1 MKSPEYLISFD
12 TNKLP
17 SFITDVLV
25 IGSGMAGLRAAIE
38 SSKTHNVIL
47 VSKNSLAEC
56 NTYYAQGG
64 IASQI
69 DKPKL
74 VSSHIADT
82 IEHSYG
88 LSDPHIVKEIIRR
101 GIPLVRQLI
110 SWGVKFDKKSDG
122 PDMTREGGHK
132 LARILHSGGD
142 ATGKNIEQTLLA
154 KIQSIPNITA
164 LDYTFVIDILTK
176 SQRSPDRT
184 QPFGQGLVQPPVGA
198 GHGYF
203 GAAPGKSAEC
213 CGAIVYSPK
222 TGQTSV
228 IWAQKTIIASGG
240 AGQIYR
246 ESTNPDVTTGD
257 GLSIAYRKGAQLQD
271 LEFMQF
277 HPTALYVA
285 GASRLLISESVRGEG
300 GILRDKSGKRFMP
313 DYHPQAELAPR
324 DIVSRAII
332 NQMKLTKDTNVYLD
346 LTHLS
351 AAYIE
356 KRFPS
361 LSKLCR
367 NFAIDVKKDMI
378 PVRPSAHYLIGGI
391 KIGLRGHTGIRNLFA
406 AGECASSSFHGANR
420 LGSNSLLESLVIGSL
435 AGATA
440 SGEISS
446 NKPISPSHI
455 SYNGPLTHPPSGR
468 KQVRGTDLDLADIK
482 NSLQSL
488 MWYNV
493 GLERNA
499 AGLKQALAKIDYWS
513 SYCLAQEFSNP
524 QGWEVQNMLTL
535 ARLITQSALLRQ
547 ESRGVHYRT
556 DFPRTLDKWRK
567 HTII

>member
-1 MKSPEYLISFD
+1 MMKSPEYLVSFD

-38 SSKTHNVIL
+38 SAKTHNVIL
-47 VSKNSLAEC
+47 ASKNSLSES

-74 VSSHIADT
+74 IPSHIADT

-88 LSDPHIVKEIIRR
+88 LSDPDIVKEIISR
-101 GIPLVRQLI
+101 GIPLVKELI
-110 SWGVKFDKKSDG
+110 SWGLKFDSKSNG
-122 PDMTREGGHK
+122 PDMTLEGGHK

-142 ATGKNIEQTLLA
+142 ATGKNIHASLLQ
-154 KIQSIPNITA
+154 KVKSISQITA
-164 LDYTFVIDILTK
+164 LDYTFVIDILIT
-176 SQRSPDRT
+176 
-184 QPFGQGLVQPPVGA
+184 
-198 GHGYF
+198 
-203 GAAPGKSAEC
+203 PGKPNDCS
-213 CGAIVYSPK
+213 GAVVFSQK
-222 TGQTSV
+222 TKQVSI
-228 IWAQKTIIASGG
+228 IWAKKTIIASGG
-240 AGQIYR
+240 AGQLYR

-257 GLSIAYRKGAQLQD
+257 GLSIAYRKGAKLQD
-271 LEFMQF
+271 LEFIQF

-285 GASRLLISESVRGEG
+285 GASRFLISESVRGEG
-300 GILRDKSGKRFMP
+300 GLLRDKLGKRFMP
-313 DYHPQAELAPR
+313 DYHPLAELAPR

-351 AAYIE
+351 ATFIE

-361 LSKLCR
+361 MSKLCR
-367 NFAIDVKKDMI
+367 DFGIDVKKDMI
-378 PVRPSAHYLIGGI
+378 PVRPSAHYMVGGI
-391 KIGLRGHTGIRNLFA
+391 KIDLRGHTNIKNLFA
-406 AGECASSSFHGANR
+406 AGEAASVSFHGANR
-420 LGSNSLLESLVIGSL
+420 LGSNSLLESLVIGHL

-440 SGEISS
+440 SSEISS
-446 NKPISPSHI
+446 ARPVVPIHI
-455 SYNGPLTHPPSGR
+455 DYKIKVETNNHKTS
-468 KQVRGTDLDLADIK
+468 LDLADIK

-493 GLERNA
+493 GLECNA
-499 AGLKQALAKIDYWS
+499 LGLNQALEKIDYWS
-513 SYCLAQEFSNP
+513 SYCLAQEFSTP

-535 ARLITQSALLRQ
+535 SRLVTQSALLRQ

-556 DFPRTLDKWRK
+556 DFPKTEEKWNK
-567 HTII
+567 HTIV

>member
-38 SSKTHNVIL
+38 SAKSHNVIL
-47 VSKNSLAEC
+47 VSKNSLSES

-69 DKPKL
+69 DKPQL

-82 IEHSYG
+82 LEHSYG
-88 LSDPHIVKEIIRR
+88 LSDPRIVKEIISR
-101 GIPLVRQLI
+101 GIPLVKELI
-110 SWGVKFDKKSDG
+110 SWGLKFDSKDNN

-142 ATGKNIEQTLLA
+142 ATGKNIHASLLA
-154 KIQSIPNITA
+154 KITSIPNITA
-164 LDYTFVIDILTK
+164 LDYTFVIDIIT
-176 SQRSPDRT
+176 ST
-184 QPFGQGLVQPPVGA
+184 
-198 GHGYF
+198 
-203 GAAPGKSAEC
+203 GKLGEC

-222 TGQTSV
+222 TGQTSI
-228 IWAQKTIIASGG
+228 IWAKKTIIASGG

-257 GLSIAYRKGAQLQD
+257 GLSIAYRKGAKLQD

-300 GILRDKSGKRFMP
+300 GILRDKFGKQFMP
-313 DYHPQAELAPR
+313 NYHPQAELAPR

-351 AAYIE
+351 AAYIT

-361 LSKLCR
+361 LSKLCHD
-367 NFAIDVKKDMI
+367 FGIDPKKDMI

-391 KIGLRGHTGIRNLFA
+391 KTDLPGHTNIKNLFA
-406 AGECASSSFHGANR
+406 AGECASVSFHGANR
-420 LGSNSLLESLVIGSL
+420 LGSNSLLESLVIGYL
-435 AGATA
+435 TGKTA
-440 SGEISS
+440 SDEISS
-446 NKPISPSHI
+446 TRPILPIHI
-455 SYNGPLTHPPSGR
+455 NY
-468 KQVRGTDLDLADIK
+468 QVNVKRSNHTANLDLTDIK
-482 NSLQSL
+482 N
-488 MWYNV
+488 
-493 GLERNA
+493 
-499 AGLKQALAKIDYWS
+499 
-513 SYCLAQEFSNP
+513 
-524 QGWEVQNMLTL
+524 
-535 ARLITQSALLRQ
+535 
-547 ESRGVHYRT
+547 
-556 DFPRTLDKWRK
+556 
-567 HTII
+567 

>member
-25 IGSGMAGLRAAIE
+25 IGSGIAGLRAAIE
-38 SSKTHNVIL
+38 SAKTHNVTL
-47 VSKNSLAEC
+47 VSKNALAEC
-56 NTYYAQGG
+56 NTNYAQGG

-74 VSSHIADT
+74 AASHIADT

-88 LSDPHIVKEIIRR
+88 LAEPRIVKEVIKQ
-101 GIPLVRQLI
+101 GIPRVRELI
-110 SWGVKFDKKSDG
+110 SWGVKFDRKSDG

-142 ATGKNIEQTLLA
+142 ATGRNIEQTLLE
-154 KIQSIPNITA
+154 KIHATANITA
-164 LDYTFVIDILTK
+164 LDFTFVIDILTDPAK
-176 SQRSPDRT
+176 PN
-184 QPFGQGLVQPPVGA
+184 
-198 GHGYF
+198 
-203 GAAPGKSAEC
+203 EC
-213 CGAIVYSPK
+213 CGAIVHNSK
-222 TGQTSV
+222 TSQTSV
-228 IWAQKTIIASGG
+228 VWAKKTIIATGG
-240 AGQIYR
+240 AGQLYR

-257 GLSIAYRKGAQLQD
+257 GLSIAYRKGAKLQD
-271 LEFMQF
+271 LEFIQF

-300 GILRDKSGKRFMP
+300 GILRDKTGKRFMT

-324 DIVSRAII
+324 DVVSRAIV
-332 NQMKLTKDTNVYLD
+332 NQMRQTKDTNVYLD

-351 AAYIE
+351 AAFIE

-361 LSKLCR
+361 LNKLCR
-367 NFAIDVKKDMI
+367 DFGIDVRKDMI

-391 KIGLRGHTGIRNLFA
+391 RIDLKGHTNIRNLFA

-420 LGSNSLLESLVIGSL
+420 LGSNSLLESLVIGYL
-435 AGATA
+435 AGRTA
-440 SGEISS
+440 SEETTKDKKTDKMTLPSISFS
-446 NKPISPSHI
+446 VPKLHTKGNHI
-455 SYNGPLTHPPSGR
+455 
-468 KQVRGTDLDLADIK
+468 VDIDLADIR

-493 GLERNA
+493 GLERTA
-499 AGLKQALAKIDYWS
+499 EGLKQALAKIDYWS
-513 SYCLAQEFSNP
+513 GYCLVNEFNTP
-524 QGWEVQNMLTL
+524 QGLPTPSEARQAGWEVQNMLIL
-535 ARLITQSALLRQ
+535 ARLVTRSALLRQ

-556 DFPRTLDKWRK
+556 DYPKTIAKWQK
-567 HTII
+567 HTVI

>member
-1 MKSPEYLISFD
+1 MKLPEYLISFD

-38 SSKTHNVIL
+38 SSKSHNVIL
-47 VSKNSLAEC
+47 AGKNSLAEC

-110 SWGVKFDKKSDG
+110 SWGVKFDRKSDG

-142 ATGKNIEQTLLA
+142 ATGKNIHQTLLE
-154 KIQSIPNITA
+154 KVKSIPNITA
-164 LDYTFVIDILTK
+164 LDYTFVIDILT
-176 SQRSPDRT
+176 SPDK
-184 QPFGQGLVQPPVGA
+184 
-198 GHGYF
+198 
-203 GAAPGKSAEC
+203 PGEC
-213 CGAIVYSPK
+213 CGALIYSQK
-222 TGQTSV
+222 SGQTSV
-228 IWAQKTIIASGG
+228 IWAKKTIIASGG

-257 GLSIAYRKGAQLQD
+257 GLSIAYRKGARLQD
-271 LEFMQF
+271 MEFMQF

-300 GILRDKSGKRFMP
+300 GILRDKSGKRFMT
-313 DYHPQAELAPR
+313 DYHSLAELAPR
-324 DIVSRAII
+324 DVVSRAII
-332 NQMKLTKDTNVYLD
+332 NQMKLTGDTNVYLD
-346 LTHLS
+346 LRHLS
-351 AAYIE
+351 PSFIE

-367 NFAIDVKKDMI
+367 DFGIDVKKDMI

-391 KIGLRGHTGIRNLFA
+391 KIDLHGHTGIRNLFA
-406 AGECASSSFHGANR
+406 AGECASVSFHGANR

-440 SGEISS
+440 SDEISS
-446 NKPISPSHI
+446 DKPISPSHI
-455 SYNGPLTHPPSGR
+455 CFKRNNPFGEGNGREHLLERTGWHIPPKHPHIEVDIP
-468 KQVRGTDLDLADIK
+468 DLK

-513 SYCLAQEFSNP
+513 GYCLSQEFSQP

-535 ARLITQSALLRQ
+535 ARLITQSALGRQ

-556 DFPRTLDKWRK
+556 DFPKTLDKWKK